1 MKILVTGA
9 YGQLG
14 RSLFKNKNESLEFLW
29 TGKNIPLNG
38 KGIHLDILDRVKL
51 RNLISGF
58 SPDVILNLAALT
70 NVDLCQ
76 KSPSLAQEIN
86 AGGVKNICDFFHGKI
101 IQISTDYVFNGE
113 KGPYSEDDIVA
124 PLSVYGATKLEAE
137 KIVMS
142 HSSGNLILR
151 ANVLYDYDTESKA
164 SFLNWVVNSLKQ
176 KKPIKVV
183 DDQINNPTWTES
195 MAKTI
200 LSCIEYN
207 LNGIYHWG
215 DAEFLSR
222 YEFALKISRSYKLD
236 KYLISP
242 ILTKEL
248 DQIAPRPLN
257 SGLKSHKILKVLDI
271 HQPSINECLKKIISN
286 K

>member
-1 MKILVTGA
+1 MKILVTGG

-14 RSLFKNKNESLEFLW
+14 RSLLKNINKNMQILR
-29 TGKNIPLNG
+29 TGKNVPVEE
-38 KGIHLDILDRVKL
+38 KGIDLDILDRK
-51 RNLISGF
+51 NLQEVIHLC
-58 SPDVILNLAALT
+58 SPDILINLAALT
-70 NVDLCQ
+70 DVDLCEKNQ
-76 KSPSLAQEIN
+76 FLAHEIN
-86 AGGVKNICDFFHGKI
+86 TKGVKNICDVFNGKI

-113 KGPYSEDDIVA
+113 KGPYSEDDQVE

-142 HSSGNLILR
+142 HNSGNLILR
-151 ANVLYDYDTESKA
+151 GNVLYDYNTQSKA
-164 SFLNWVVNSLKQ
+164 SFLNWVVKSLKQ

-183 DDQINNPTWTES
+183 NDQINNPTWTES

-200 LSCIEYN
+200 FRCIEN
-207 LNGIYHWG
+207 NINGIYHWG

-222 YEFALKISRSYKLD
+222 YDFALKIARGYKLD
-236 KYLISP
+236 TGLISP

-248 DQIAPRPLN
+248 NQIAPRPLN
-257 SGLKSHKILKVLDI
+257 SGLKPDKILKLLDI
-271 HQPSINECLKKIISN
+271 HQPSINECLKKIILN

>member
-14 RSLFKNKNESLEFLW
+14 RSLFKYKNESIEYLW
-29 TGKNIPLNG
+29 TGKSIPIG
-38 KGIHLDILDRVKL
+38 RKGMHLDILDRINLRDLIKL
-51 RNLISGF
+51 C
-58 SPDVILNLAALT
+58 SPDVLINLAALT
-70 NVDLCQ
+70 NVDRCEKNPL
-76 KSPSLAQEIN
+76 LAQEIN
-86 AGGVKNICDFFHGKI
+86 AEGVKNICDFFPGKI

-113 KGPYSEDDIVA
+113 KGPYAEDDRVA

-137 KIVMS
+137 RIVMS
-142 HSSGNLILR
+142 HSSKNLVLR
-151 ANVLYDYDTESKA
+151 ANVLYDYDTQSKA
-164 SFLNWVVNSLKQ
+164 SFLNWVVNSLRR

-183 DDQINNPTWTES
+183 NDQINNPTWTQS
-195 MAKTI
+195 MAKI
-200 LSCIEYN
+200 IFSCIESN

-222 YEFALKISRSYKLD
+222 YEFALKIARSYKLD
-236 KYLISP
+236 TNLISP
-242 ILTKEL
+242 ILSKEL

-257 SGLKSHKILKVLDI
+257 SGLKSHKLLKVLDI
-271 HQPSINECLKKIISN
+271 YQPSINECLKKIILD